1 MRRMKILKITPNF
14 SFACFSPCGGTM
26 KPDVRCREASAGGSL
41 SFCEQ
46 RNAALM
52 GTALEGGERGRKSH
66 EFCSWGLVG
75 RVVFLPELVRGR

>member
-1 MRRMKILKITPNF
+1 
-14 SFACFSPCGGTM
+14 M

-52 GTALEGGERGRKSH
+52 GTALESGERER
-66 EFCSWGLVG
+66 
-75 RVVFLPELVRGR
+75 RGMIF